1 MAPALRLANLR
12 GVKLKTARAWAL
24 KEMLRELWTQ
34 SDVNEAL
41 ALWKRWHC
49 WATRCQ
55 LGPVKKVAKMVK
67 SHLPG
72 ILSYYTHRLTNAFSE
87 GINGVIERIKNTARG
102 YRNLKNF
109 KTAIFFHC
117 GGLKLE
123 NMALASG

>member
-1 MAPALRLANLR
+1 MQAMNSAVDQVRRAENKALLQADDRRLVGSMHALRYAEENLPEYHQDKLDELKSS
-12 GVKLKTARAWAL
+12 KLKTARAWAL

-67 SHLPG
+67 SHLPAG
-72 ILSYYTHRLTNAFSE
+72 
-87 GINGVIERIKNTARG
+87 
-102 YRNLKNF
+102 
-109 KTAIFFHC
+109 
-117 GGLKLE
+117 
-123 NMALASG
+123 